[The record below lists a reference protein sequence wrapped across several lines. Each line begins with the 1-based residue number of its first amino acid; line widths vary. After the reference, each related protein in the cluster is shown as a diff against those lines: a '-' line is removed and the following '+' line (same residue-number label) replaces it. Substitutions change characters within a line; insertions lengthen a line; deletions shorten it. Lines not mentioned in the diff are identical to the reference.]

1 MHMDTIDERLAL
13 FRRMME
19 QAGFDPAFPLVSNDD
34 LRGGAQRCLGCR
46 SGETCRDW
54 LETAPEGASVPGF
67 CRNAAHFAEWSAR
80 QASVEQDALN
90 EAVQSLDR

>member
-19 QAGFDPAFPLVSNDD
+19 QAGFDPQFPAATNDE
-34 LRGGAQRCLGCR
+34 LRAGAQRCLGCR

-54 LETAPEGASVPGF
+54 LDTAPQGASVPGF
-67 CRNAAHFAEWSAR
+67 CRNLTHFAEWTER
-80 QASVEQDALN
+80 QASLEHELLN
-90 EAVQSLDR
+90 EAVHSLDR